1 MVRRILILLYDI
13 GKRIYNKIN
22 KIFENFFYQKT
33 PTLVGAI
40 QNTMPLDYLDK
51 SQ

>member
-22 KIFENFFYQKT
+22 KIFEKIFLSKNPYSRRGYTKYYT
-33 PTLVGAI
+33 TWL
-40 QNTMPLDYLDK
+40 
-51 SQ
+51 